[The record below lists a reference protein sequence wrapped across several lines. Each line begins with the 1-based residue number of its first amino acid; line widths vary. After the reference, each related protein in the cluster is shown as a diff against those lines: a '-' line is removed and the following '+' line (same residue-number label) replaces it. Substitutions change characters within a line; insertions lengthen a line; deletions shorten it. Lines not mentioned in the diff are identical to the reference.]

1 MKRKVK
7 EEYQKRITLLIKT
20 HLNGKNLVPPI
31 QTWAISVI
39 RYGAIFLD
47 WTKEETKELER

>member
-31 QTWAISVI
+31 
-39 RYGAIFLD
+39 
-47 WTKEETKELER
+47 